1 MGHNS
6 IDPYMKT
13 NAKAGIALAFLS
25 FLHNKKAMIITGAIL
40 IGIGAAGAISLGPML
55 IQDYATG
62 NIDPT
67 TGRPYPV
74 FGIISP
80 LYAQIAFIVVAI
92 VGLGLLVWYATS
104 TKWAKPKP

>member
-1 MGHNS
+1 
-6 IDPYMKT
+6 MKT

-74 FGIISP
+74 FGIVSP

-104 TKWAKPKP
+104 TRWAKPKP

>member
-1 MGHNS
+1 VGHNN
-6 IDPYMKT
+6 IDPHMKR

-40 IGIGAAGAISLGPML
+40 ISIGAAGAISLGPML

-67 TGRPYPV
+67 TARPYPV

-80 LYAQIAFIVVAI
+80 LYAQIAFIGVAI
-92 VGLGLLVWYATS
+92 VGLGLLVWYAAS
-104 TKWAKPKP
+104 TRWAKP

>member
-1 MGHNS
+1 
-6 IDPYMKT
+6 MKT

-104 TKWAKPKP
+104 TRWAKPKP

>member
-1 MGHNS
+1 
-6 IDPYMKT
+6 MKT

-67 TGRPYPV
+67 TGRPFPV

-104 TKWAKPKP
+104 TRWAKPKP

>member
-1 MGHNS
+1 VGHNN
-6 IDPYMKT
+6 IDPTMKR

-40 IGIGAAGAISLGPML
+40 ISIGAAGAISLGPML

-62 NIDPT
+62 NVDPT
-67 TGRPYPV
+67 TARPYPV

-80 LYAQIAFIVVAI
+80 LYAQIAFIGVAI

-104 TKWAKPKP
+104 TRWARP